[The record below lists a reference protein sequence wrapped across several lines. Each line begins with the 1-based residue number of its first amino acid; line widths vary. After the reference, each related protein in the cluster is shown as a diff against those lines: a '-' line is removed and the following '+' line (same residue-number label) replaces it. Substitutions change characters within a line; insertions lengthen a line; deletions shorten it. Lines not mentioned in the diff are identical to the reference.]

1 MRWPPNKAWTST
13 SKREGYRHFEV
24 KSFGGK
30 GKDRWLNLFPVNNQ
44 KINIR
49 VSFKEINN
57 SSKWTNGWIQ
67 LPEDEDCHQ

>member
-1 MRWPPNKAWTST
+1 MRRIQWPPNQAWTSA

-44 KINIR
+44 KINIHFTKMIGQR
-49 VSFKEINN
+49 GVN
-57 SSKWTNGWIQ
+57 
-67 LPEDEDCHQ
+67 